1 MTLKLCGFSASNYHN
16 KIKMQLLEKGVPF
29 EEVLV
34 WPSQDDGH
42 LARSPRGKLPYLEV
56 DGRTLAETSVIA
68 EYIEDAYPQPPLLPR
83 DPLERAK
90 VRELI
95 VFLDLHLE
103 LVMRRLYAEAFFGG
117 KVSDGTK
124 RSVETELAL
133 GVKAV
138 AQLAKFA
145 PFVAGPEL
153 TLADC
158 AAAQHL
164 PLVGMATK
172 RIYGRDFAEPY
183 PQIAAY
189 VKAMNQRPSMQK
201 IAADRKEN
209 ARLLAERSAGAR

>member
-1 MTLKLCGFSASNYHN
+1 MTLKLCGFATSNYYN
-16 KIKMQLLEKGVPF
+16 KVKMQLLEKGVPF

-34 WPSQDDGH
+34 WPSHDEAH
-42 LARSPRGKLPYLEV
+42 LARSPRGKLPYIDV
-56 DGRTLAETSVIA
+56 DGRTLAESQVIG
-68 EYIEDAYPQPPLLPR
+68 EYIEEAYPQKPLLPK
-83 DPLERAK
+83 DPFERAK

-95 VFLDLHLE
+95 VFLELHVE

-117 KVSDGTK
+117 KVSDETK
-124 RSVETELAL
+124 QQVEKELPRGL
-133 GVKAV
+133 KAV

-145 PFVAGPEL
+145 PFIAGPEL

-164 PLVGMATK
+164 PLVAMATK

-189 VKAMNQRPSMQK
+189 LKEMNQRPIMQK

-209 ARLLAERSAGAR
+209 TRLYAEKNAKR

>member
-1 MTLKLCGFSASNYHN
+1 MTLRLCGFAASNYYN

-29 EEVLV
+29 EEVLA
-34 WPSQDDGH
+34 WPSQDDSH
-42 LARSPRGKLPYLEV
+42 LARSPRGKLPYIEV
-56 DGRTLAETSVIA
+56 DGRTLAETSAIA
-68 EYIEDAYPQPPLLPR
+68 QYIEEAYPEPPLLPS
-83 DPLERAK
+83 DAFERAK

-95 VFLDLHLE
+95 VFLELHVE
-103 LVMRRLYAEAFFGG
+103 LVMRRIYAEAFFGG

-124 RSVETELAL
+124 RSVETELPL

-145 PFVAGPEL
+145 PFIAGPEL

-164 PLVGMATK
+164 PLVAMATK

-189 VKAMNQRPSMQK
+189 VKAMSQRPSMQK

-209 ARLLAERSAGAR
+209 ARLYAQKTAQA